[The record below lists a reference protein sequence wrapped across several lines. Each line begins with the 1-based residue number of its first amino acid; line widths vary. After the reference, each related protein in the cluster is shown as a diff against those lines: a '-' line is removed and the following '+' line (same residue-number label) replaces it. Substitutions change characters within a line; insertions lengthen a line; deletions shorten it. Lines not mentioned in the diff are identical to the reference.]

1 MAEWV
6 YLLAIF
12 IALSLGYASGFLA
25 GSWKSDRAPNAL
37 VWKSVRKYAIDMNKE
52 CALREMEL
60 NHEEQMAMIER
71 GVYGPMDE
79 KIGYPPEDEED
90 DSD

>member
-1 MAEWV
+1 MTDWMWI
-6 YLLAIF
+6 LALF
-12 IALSLGYASGFLA
+12 IGASLAYWAGVALGMN
-25 GSWKSDRAPNAL
+25 KNDRAPNAN
-37 VWKSVRKYAIDMNKE
+37 VWLNIRRYSVDMNKE

-79 KIGYPPEDEED
+79 KIGYPPGDEED
-90 DSD
+90 E

>member
-60 NHEEQMAMIER
+60 NHEEQMALIER
-71 GVYGPMDE
+71 GTFDPLKDE
-79 KIGYPPEDEED
+79 EEDEEEEND
-90 DSD
+90 DA

>member
-12 IALSLGYASGFLA
+12 IALSLGYASGFCA

-60 NHEEQMAMIER
+60 NHEEQMALIER
-71 GVYGPMDE
+71 GTFDQLKDE
-79 KIGYPPEDEED
+79 GEDEEEEND
-90 DSD
+90 DA